1 MMTKAASQRKINA
14 ALSAIKSINGNDQRE
29 GVNRLIYERVR
40 LSLISIL
47 AVEDS
52 VSFSELKAMLDT
64 SDGNLAMH
72 ARKLEEAGL
81 IRCKKITGQRQP
93 RTEYAI
99 TASGRK
105 SLEAYLNHMEK
116 LVNSLK

>member
-1 MMTKAASQRKINA
+1 MTKTATSKKANA
-14 ALSAIKSINGNDQRE
+14 TLSAIRSINGSEKRE

-47 AVEDS
+47 AVRES
-52 VSFSELKAMLDT
+52 LSFSELKTLLDT
-64 SDGNLAMH
+64 TDGNLSMH

-81 IRCKKITGQRQP
+81 ISCRKTQTDRQP
-93 RTEYAI
+93 KTEYSI
-99 TASGRK
+99 TKAGRK
-105 SLEAYLNHMEK
+105 SLEAYLMHMEK

>member
-1 MMTKAASQRKINA
+1 MTKSAASKKINA
-14 ALSAIKSINGNDQRE
+14 TLSAIRSINGSETSE

-47 AVEDS
+47 AVRES
-52 VSFSELKAMLDT
+52 LSFSELKLLLDT
-64 SDGNLAMH
+64 TDGNLAMH

-81 IRCKKITGQRQP
+81 ISCRKTHTDRQSK
-93 RTEYAI
+93 TEYSI
-99 TASGRK
+99 TKAGRK
-105 SLEAYLNHMEK
+105 SLEAYLTHMEK

>member
-1 MMTKAASQRKINA
+1 MTKSATSKKANA
-14 ALSAIKSINGNDQRE
+14 TLSAIRSINGSAKRE

-47 AVEDS
+47 AVRES
-52 VSFSELKAMLDT
+52 ASFSELKTLLDT
-64 SDGNLAMH
+64 TDGNLSMH

-81 IRCKKITGQRQP
+81 ISCRKNLTERLPK
-93 RTEYAI
+93 TEYSI
-99 TASGRK
+99 TRAGRK
-105 SLEAYLNHMEK
+105 SLEAYLTHMEK